1 MLLFIC
7 FIALFFLLIFLF
19 FGHGISENF
28 RRVGTQ
34 EHFSLLIVAGVCIV
48 ACFRQKSVQNTG
60 GTDQQTRH
68 RRYINRGGRIV
79 LTNQQEDI
87 FNISSRVQG
96 QGQWPTHDAH
106 VSLDHFA
113 ITNEIN
119 KYNDDPPTY
128 EEAMNIAASNN
139 NNTVVPAVVP
149 KTTITPSSTTT
160 TTTTTSTSTS
170 AAN

>member
-1 MLLFIC
+1 MVWLILAQNKTLTYIMSGVVGIGIVGGC
-7 FIALFFLLIFLF
+7 CGLLICCC
-19 FGHGISENF
+19 GIAKIKEFCS
-28 RRVGTQ
+28 
-34 EHFSLLIVAGVCIV
+34 
-48 ACFRQKSVQNTG
+48 K
-60 GTDQQTRH
+60 H
-68 RRYINRGGRIV
+68 REPDANIGP
-79 LTNQQEDI
+79 NQQEDI

>member
-1 MLLFIC
+1 MTGLECEGSVDSDSVSID
-7 FIALFFLLIFLF
+7 A
-19 FGHGISENF
+19 ISANRTERPEVRSNAD
-28 RRVGTQ
+28 RTERV
-34 EHFSLLIVAGVCIV
+34 EVRS
-48 ACFRQKSVQNTG
+48 SVQ
-60 GTDQQTRH
+60 
-68 RRYINRGGRIV
+68 
-79 LTNQQEDI
+79 TNQQEDI

>member
-1 MLLFIC
+1 MLFEAVLFGLC
-7 FIALFFLLIFLF
+7 VALFFIHILC
-19 FGHGISENF
+19 SCKYYYDQNN
-28 RRVGTQ
+28 
-34 EHFSLLIVAGVCIV
+34 
-48 ACFRQKSVQNTG
+48 QK
-60 GTDQQTRH
+60 DA
-68 RRYINRGGRIV
+68 
-79 LTNQQEDI
+79 NQQEDI

>member
-1 MLLFIC
+1 MELFEIY
-7 FIALFFLLIFLF
+7 IAT
-19 FGHGISENF
+19 SMSVV
-28 RRVGTQ
+28 VGLM
-34 EHFSLLIVAGVCIV
+34 FVALCYYRITRWGCEDTDDSS
-48 ACFRQKSVQNTG
+48 SVRIDSTSANRTE
-60 GTDQQTRH
+60 GTA
-68 RRYINRGGRIV
+68 
-79 LTNQQEDI
+79 NQQEDI

>member
-1 MLLFIC
+1 MWGC
-7 FIALFFLLIFLF
+7 
-19 FGHGISENF
+19 
-28 RRVGTQ
+28 
-34 EHFSLLIVAGVCIV
+34 EHTDDSGSVRIDSTSTNRTEIPEI
-48 ACFRQKSVQNTG
+48 RSSVQ
-60 GTDQQTRH
+60 
-68 RRYINRGGRIV
+68 
-79 LTNQQEDI
+79 TNQQEDI

>member
-34 EHFSLLIVAGVCIV
+34 EHFS
-48 ACFRQKSVQNTG
+48 S
-60 GTDQQTRH
+60 
-68 RRYINRGGRIV
+68 
-79 LTNQQEDI
+79 NQQEDI

>member
-1 MLLFIC
+1 MVWLILAQNKTYVMSIMSSVGLTVG
-7 FIALFFLLIFLF
+7 IASVAACCGWAVCF
-19 FGHGISENF
+19 FGI
-28 RRVGTQ
+28 
-34 EHFSLLIVAGVCIV
+34 LKI
-48 ACFRQKSVQNTG
+48 QKLCSKSRERDASIG
-60 GTDQQTRH
+60 
-68 RRYINRGGRIV
+68 
-79 LTNQQEDI
+79 TNQQEDI

>member
-1 MLLFIC
+1 MDETAIVIILVSAFCLSFVAFC
-7 FIALFFLLIFLF
+7 CKALARTQANAESRPAAI
-19 FGHGISENF
+19 GHTRTRT
-28 RRVGTQ
+28 RRAET
-34 EHFSLLIVAGVCIV
+34 S
-48 ACFRQKSVQNTG
+48 
-60 GTDQQTRH
+60 TRMQ
-68 RRYINRGGRIV
+68 
-79 LTNQQEDI
+79 TNQQEDI

>member
-1 MLLFIC
+1 MEVFVVIFGVLLFI
-7 FIALFFLLIFLF
+7 LI
-19 FGHGISENF
+19 
-28 RRVGTQ
+28 
-34 EHFSLLIVAGVCIV
+34 SLTFLIV
-48 ACFRQKSVQNTG
+48 CFNQSKESECEDTADSRSVSIDSTSA
-60 GTDQQTRH
+60 
-68 RRYINRGGRIV
+68 NRMQRARV
-79 LTNQQEDI
+79 RSRVQTNQQEDI

>member
-1 MLLFIC
+1 MTTTTL
-7 FIALFFLLIFLF
+7 IAA
-19 FGHGISENF
+19 
-28 RRVGTQ
+28 
-34 EHFSLLIVAGVCIV
+34 IVSGVACV
-48 ACFRQKSVQNTG
+48 ACFLWATCLKYCRNSKNPG
-60 GTDQQTRH
+60 A
-68 RRYINRGGRIV
+68 
-79 LTNQQEDI
+79 NQQEDI